1 MQSNKKNQPKPRTT
15 GFFLSIREGLTPQLF
30 PGIELADG
38 NRGPAI
44 ALPRN
49 ADGSVT
55 ILPIDNQHP
64 AHITKGCKVY
74 DFYLRTYAGKK
85 IHEPGAIITVAK
97 PSKTTDKVIVVT
109 DHHWS
114 DLGVEI
120 IEGYPNGYLP
130 GVQIMNDGDIIK
142 FTHGGKDYKITNFAG
157 EPQLAPLKFS
167 IEKKERREKA
177 EKPEEVIDARIKI
190 EEKVTVVAKVALPE
204 KKVAPVA
211 KPAEKQQQAPAP
223 KNDHKDHNPGEE
235 VKPREVIPATAKLSA
250 FAGGEKLAKMMREM
264 TQKKKQGS
272 GKRKAVA

>member
-1 MQSNKKNQPKPRTT
+1 MQNRKNNQSKPRTT

-44 ALPRN
+44 VLPKN

-55 ILPIDNQHP
+55 ILPIDKQYP
-64 AHITKGCKVY
+64 AHITKGKKVY
-74 DFYLRTYAGKK
+74 DFYLRVYAGKK
-85 IHEPGAIITVAK
+85 LHEAGAIITVAK
-97 PSKTTDKVIVVT
+97 PSKQTENVIIVT
-109 DHHWS
+109 DRNWS
-114 DLGVEI
+114 DLRVEI

-142 FTHGGKDYKITNFAG
+142 FTHEGRDYKITNFTG

-211 KPAEKQQQAPAP
+211 KVAEKQQQAPAP
-223 KNDHKDHNPGEE
+223 KNNRKDHNPGEE
-235 VKPREVIPATAKLSA
+235 VKPREVVPATARLSA

-272 GKRKAVA
+272 GKQKVA